1 MATKWKNFTR
11 NSWVKA
17 VVWLLSLLMAGVMT
31 WQTMAFLLYLEEN
44 DPPMVDMRMLS
55 SETLAE
61 TYLAEQLFYPAQD
74 LLYQAGYGSDETAI
88 REGKF
93 VHTDQLYYNIYG
105 AYSSAVDYEEE
116 GEYSA

>member
-55 SETLAE
+55 SETQAE
-61 TYLAEQLFYPAQD
+61 T
-74 LLYQAGYGSDETAI
+74 
-88 REGKF
+88 
-93 VHTDQLYYNIYG
+93 
-105 AYSSAVDYEEE
+105 
-116 GEYSA
+116 